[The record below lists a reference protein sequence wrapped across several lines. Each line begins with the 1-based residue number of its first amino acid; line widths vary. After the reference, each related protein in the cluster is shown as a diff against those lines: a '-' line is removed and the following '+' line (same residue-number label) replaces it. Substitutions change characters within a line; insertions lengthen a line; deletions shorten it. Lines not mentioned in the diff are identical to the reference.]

1 MCEGWCAH
9 EVLRSEKE
17 VPENSHIAI
26 RVSLHGKAERSI
38 AHLKCIYTN
47 ACSMGNKQKELKA
60 IVQLENCD
68 IVAIT
73 ETWWDNLHNWSAA
86 VDGYKLARRDRQG
99 KEVVG

>member
-1 MCEGWCAH
+1 MVIEMLEH
-9 EVLRSEKE
+9 ME

-26 RVSLHGKAERSI
+26 RVSFLGKMKGFI

-47 ACSMGNKQKELKA
+47 ASSMGNKQKELKA

-68 IVAIT
+68 IVAIM

-86 VDGYKLARRDRQG
+86 VDGHKLARRDRQG